1 MEAIK
6 KKMQAMK
13 LEKDNAVD
21 RAEQAENT
29 ARDANTRAEKVTT
42 WQKSQ
47 SIDSNLIFC
56 LFFFWQQAEEEV
68 RALQKKI
75 QQIENEL
82 DQVQENLAQAN
93 SKLEEKEKAL
103 QNVSDTE
110 RPSGSFAPLPLD
122 KRSETPPLSVEF
134 ILIPIRC

>member
-21 RAEQAENT
+21 RAEQAEQQ
-29 ARDANTRAEKVTT
+29 ARDANLRAEK
-42 WQKSQ
+42 S
-47 SIDSNLIFC
+47 
-56 LFFFWQQAEEEV
+56 EEEV

-82 DQVQENLAQAN
+82 DQVQEGLSQAN
-93 SKLEEKEKAL
+93 VKLEEKEKTL
-103 QNVSDTE
+103 QNVSSIATF
-110 RPSGSFAPLPLD
+110 SSLFYS
-122 KRSETPPLSVEF
+122 KKIVSKQN
-134 ILIPIRC
+134 